1 MKNKKILILG
11 GTGALG
17 KTLIRRYQ
25 DTNSISIFSRDEHKH
40 VVMQKDS
47 QYNDNVDYKIGDVK
61 DRDSIRNS
69 IDDFK
74 PDVVINTAA
83 LKHVPIC
90 ENNSFESVNV
100 NILGHQ
106 NVIEAVK
113 RSNHKIETL
122 IFISTDKACKP
133 INIYGMCKAIS
144 EKMYMDFAYKQDDIK
159 VCLVRYG
166 NVLES
171 TGSVIPFFKSLLE
184 KESKT
189 LPITHFDMT
198 RFLLS
203 LEQATDLIQ
212 WSYDC
217 SVSHGKIAIPK
228 VKSFLI
234 TDIARCLAKHYG
246 REDEL
251 EEVGIRPGEK
261 IHEEMIS
268 SEEWLKTEDAG
279 ENYLINQKV
288 DFYSPGEPLDNDFL
302 YKEMKSYNS
311 RDSLMGF
318 DEAYEF
324 LLKTGVLD
332 AES

>member
-1 MKNKKILILG
+1 MKDKKILILG

-25 DTNSISIFSRDEHKH
+25 NDNKIMVFSRDEHKH
-40 VVMQKDS
+40 VNMQKLPEFNSDI
-47 QYNDNVDYKIGDVK
+47 QYKIGDVK
-61 DRDSIRNS
+61 DADSIRNS
-69 IDDFK
+69 IDEFK

-90 ENNSFESVNV
+90 ESNVLESVNV
-100 NILGHQ
+100 NIIGHQ
-106 NVIEAVK
+106 NLIDSVR
-113 RSNHKIETL
+113 RSTHKIETL

-144 EKMYMDFAYKQDDIK
+144 EKLYLDFARKQDDIK

-171 TGSVIPFFKSLLE
+171 TGSVIPFFKRLIQNGE
-184 KESKT
+184 KS
-189 LPITHFDMT
+189 LPITDYGMT

-212 WSYDC
+212 WSYDNDN
-217 SVSHGKIAIPK
+217 SHGKIAIPK

-234 TDIARCLAKHYG
+234 TDIAKCLIKYADVDCGLH
-246 REDEL
+246 
-251 EEVGIRPGEK
+251 EVGIRPGEK

-268 SEEWLKTEDAG
+268 TEEWLRTEDGG
-279 ENYLINQKV
+279 ENYLINQERL
-288 DFYSPGEPLDNDFL
+288 DFFAPGEPSNTNLVSG
-302 YKEMKSYNS
+302 EIESYSSKN
-311 RDSLMGF
+311 SLMGF

-324 LLKTGVLD
+324 LVKTGVLQ
-332 AES
+332 